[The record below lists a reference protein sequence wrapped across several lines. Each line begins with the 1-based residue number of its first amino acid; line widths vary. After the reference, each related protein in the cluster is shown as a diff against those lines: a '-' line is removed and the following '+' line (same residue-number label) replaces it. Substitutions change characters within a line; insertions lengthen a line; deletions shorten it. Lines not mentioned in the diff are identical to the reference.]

1 MTLRLGLE
9 MNKIIGKRGF
19 KMFINNRLFAK
30 LKFVYLT
37 TLLLSISVFAQS
49 SSYRINV
56 GDRLNIAFW
65 EYPEMNTVATVSRDG
80 DIELPIVGRI
90 RAEGQTI
97 GELRNAIISRLAIY
111 NKLVNQL
118 SITVA
123 EYGRNVV
130 FVTGQVM
137 TPGKYSFEEI
147 PNLWQILLEAGG
159 PRETATLDNVT
170 IVRGD
175 GKGQVI
181 SVNLAKAIQNG
192 TLSELPEIRPGDT
205 ISVGG
210 TLPTGEASP
219 SPLTEKKEI
228 FIVGAVQTPGPQ
240 RFEEGLNLMEA
251 LGRAGG
257 PTVDANL
264 KKTTYIVVDEGN
276 TRVIAINLDDYLKNK
291 VVRPVPVLRPG
302 STLYI
307 PEKKPSQL
315 LTAVLTSIITA
326 GIATTA
332 ILVTR

>member
-1 MTLRLGLE
+1 
-9 MNKIIGKRGF
+9 
-19 KMFINNRLFAK
+19 MFLNNSLVNQ
-30 LKFVYLT
+30 LKSGVLAM
-37 TLLLSISVFAQS
+37 LMLSICVFAQS
-49 SSYRINV
+49 SSYHINV

-65 EYPEMNTVATVSRDG
+65 EYPEMNTITTVSRDG

-90 RAEGQTI
+90 KAEGQTI

-118 SITVA
+118 SITVT

-130 FVTGQVM
+130 YVTGQVM

-181 SVNLAKAIQNG
+181 TVNLAKAIQSG
-192 TLSELPEIRPGDT
+192 SLAELPEIRPGDT
-205 ISVGG
+205 INVGG

-219 SPLTEKKEI
+219 SPLTENKEI
-228 FIVGAVQTPGPQ
+228 FVVGAVQTPGPQ
-240 RFEEGLNLMEA
+240 RFEEDLNLMEA

-257 PTVDANL
+257 PTVDADL
-264 KKTTYIVVDEGN
+264 KKTTYIVVDDGN
-276 TRVIAINLDDYLKNK
+276 TRVIEINLDDYLKNK

-302 STLYI
+302 STIYI